1 MYMTDK
7 QICISSYEYENLTV
21 AIIIQAVKDYRR
33 ALEMS
38 ERGRKSECVRF
49 FRSDWF
55 KVLTTMD
62 SEFLIRKLKEE
73 VQRL

>member
-1 MYMTDK
+1 MNENH
-7 QICISSYEYENLTV
+7 ICISSNEYENLAG
-21 AIIIQAVKDYRR
+21 AIIVQAVKDYKR
-33 ALEMS
+33 ALEKG

-62 SEFLIRKLKEE
+62 GEFLIRKLKEE
-73 VQRL
+73 VQNL

>member
-7 QICISSYEYENLTV
+7 QICILSDECENLAG
-21 AIIIQAVKDYRR
+21 AIIIQAVKDYMR
-33 ALEMS
+33 ALKKG

-49 FRSDWF
+49 FRSDCF

-62 SEFLIRKLKEE
+62 GEFLIRKLKEE
-73 VQRL
+73 VQSL